1 MNQKG
6 ISQTERSWSL
16 RLCEGFL
23 WLRRAIDDRYQT
35 DVPRRADPASANAQ
49 NVSTKKAF
57 STSASAQQGRDY
69 ITRPGGSVALSAF
82 HPRRVVPRCLYFFT

>member
-6 ISQTERSWSL
+6 ISQTERSWLKTMRGVSVA
-16 RLCEGFL
+16 G
-23 WLRRAIDDRYQT
+23 RAIDDRYQT

-57 STSASAQQGRDY
+57 TTSASAQQGRDY
-69 ITRPGGSVALSAF
+69 ITRPGGSVALRAF